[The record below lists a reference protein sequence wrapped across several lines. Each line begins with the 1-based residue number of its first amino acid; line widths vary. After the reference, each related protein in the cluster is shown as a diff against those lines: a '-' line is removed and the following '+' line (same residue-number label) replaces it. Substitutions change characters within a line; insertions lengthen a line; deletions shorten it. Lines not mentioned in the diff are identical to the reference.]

1 MLVGGE
7 SLVGKDVPGEF
18 EQVVL
23 LALAAQDTRATG
35 RMVYEA
41 IRAAT
46 GREPSV
52 AAVHI
57 TLGRLVEKGW
67 AECTTLSP
75 DPVRG
80 GKPRR
85 RYALSPAGAATLKR
99 LRTQLEAFGNER
111 PAIPCWAT
119 RRRDDGSGPRGSEA
133 SHRAALDSRR
143 RVCRSRRETKRWPTW
158 TSYGWSGRWRM
169 GAGPQTAGT
178 ARKSSGRYD
187 RPFGGRG
194 PVQGARG
201 GERWGIGIRSA
212 EICGTPP
219 FRSDATRVSE
229 RW

>member
-99 LRTQLEAFGNER
+99 LRTQLEALWER
-111 PAIPCWAT
+111 ATGHPLLGDPA
-119 RRRDDGSGPRGSEA
+119 S
-133 SHRAALDSRR
+133 
-143 RVCRSRRETKRWPTW
+143 
-158 TSYGWSGRWRM
+158 
-169 GAGPQTAGT
+169 
-178 ARKSSGRYD
+178 
-187 RPFGGRG
+187 
-194 PVQGARG
+194 
-201 GERWGIGIRSA
+201 
-212 EICGTPP
+212 
-219 FRSDATRVSE
+219 
-229 RW
+229 